1 MIFIGRHLVE
11 QSVSRETMRAVD
23 RYVEL
28 LVQWNP
34 KINLVAPNTIPE
46 VWTRHVLDSLQITH
60 LGEESSKWVDIGSG
74 GGFPG
79 LIVACMYPDKDL
91 VLVES
96 DTRKCLFM
104 RTVIRECKLSARV
117 MNHRIEELEPQS
129 ADVVSARALASL
141 PSLFTLAKPHLSSE
155 GQCLFMK
162 GANRKLEVEAA
173 RKDWTFD
180 VEEVQSL
187 TSREGAILRIKGLK
201 HI

>member
-1 MIFIGRHLVE
+1 
-11 QSVSRETMRAVD
+11 MRAID

-28 LVQWNP
+28 LIQWNP

-46 VWTRHVLDSLQITH
+46 VWTRHVLDSLQIAH
-60 LGEESSKWVDIGSG
+60 LGEESRRWVDIGSG

-79 LIVACMYPDKDL
+79 LIVACMYPEKDL

-104 RTVIRECKLSARV
+104 RTVIRECKLSAKV

-141 PSLFTLAKPHLSSE
+141 PSLFTLAKSHLSSE

-162 GANRKLEVEAA
+162 GANRKLELEAA